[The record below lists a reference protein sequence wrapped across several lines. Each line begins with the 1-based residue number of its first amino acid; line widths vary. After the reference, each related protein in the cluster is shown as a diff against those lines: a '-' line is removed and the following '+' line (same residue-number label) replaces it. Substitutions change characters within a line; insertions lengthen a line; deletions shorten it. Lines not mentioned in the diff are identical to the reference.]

1 MSDLY
6 HRIETLCMN
15 KGVNITT
22 MCKESG
28 VPRSVMTELKMGR
41 STELSAKT
49 MMKIASYFDVP
60 IEYIMN
66 GGGTVNATGD
76 VSVTNGA
83 AIIGSQRQATA
94 HVSNGLTEIEEA
106 IMEEVKKLSPKDK
119 IKVYN
124 FITEL
129 EG

>member
-1 MSDLY
+1 MNLYETIMDLC
-6 HRIETLCMN
+6 EK
-15 KGVNITT
+15 KGITAYR
-22 MCKESG
+22 MCKDAG
-28 VPRSVMTELKMGR
+28 IQPSVITDLKMGR
-41 STELSAKT
+41 QKSLSSANIE
-49 MMKIASYFDVP
+49 KIANYFGVP
-60 IEYIMN
+60 MEYLLN
-66 GGGTVNATGD
+66 GGCAVNTTGD